1 MVLCDITN
9 CFPFND
15 STLPQNSDTPSL
27 SNLPSGMLFLPNLNN
42 NWDGPYNPMDPC
54 TFPSSSEFSGLD
66 EVYPSIDHLIGLE
79 GDYSCCFHGS
89 TNTVEPQSDSDA
101 PPDASSSDLSMF
113 SSDFNV
119 FNATTSD
126 DGLDNNNN
134 DNDDGCCS
142 TDAVMVN
149 TSHWCHATATT
160 NDEGNK
166 EGKC

>member
-1 MVLCDITN
+1 
-9 CFPFND
+9 
-15 STLPQNSDTPSL
+15 
-27 SNLPSGMLFLPNLNN
+27 MLFLPNLNN